1 MTMDT
6 SHLDDDSL
14 SAALDG
20 ALDDA
25 GRGHLAGCATCA
37 ARRDQL
43 AAARAALVGAPV
55 EPVDELTR
63 RRMIAAAVAEAGPA
77 VVRQRPWYQ
86 SPALAG
92 GVAAAILAL
101 FAAVPFVTGNRSS
114 SGDEQAATLALDAA
128 AGEFLGDL
136 GDLSDPSA
144 LRGRLAASRSLLS
157 ENSAKT
163 AAGAGESADTGAA
176 SGGTAESREA
186 VSSPEPVAGRPAA
199 APPAAPVPQPGDA
212 PAESYATDQADAA
225 NRQSADG
232 LDRAV
237 ADACA
242 RTLAGQ
248 EARGGTLVA
257 VATGSYRGT
266 AAVVAVFED
275 GGRTTAYVASRDGC
289 RVLTEYPV

>member
-20 ALDDA
+20 ALDDP
-25 GRGHLAGCATCA
+25 GRSHLAGCATCA

-43 AAARAALVGAPV
+43 AAAQAALAGAPV

-63 RRMIAAAVAEAGPA
+63 RRMIAVAVAEAGPA
-77 VVRQRPWYQ
+77 AVRPRPWYQ

-101 FAAVPFVTGNRSS
+101 FAAVPFVTGSRSS
-114 SGDEQAATLALDAA
+114 SGDEQAATMALDAA

-157 ENSAKT
+157 ENAAKSA
-163 AAGAGESADTGAA
+163 AGESADTGAA
-176 SGGTAESREA
+176 SGGTAESPAA
-186 VSSPEPVAGRPAA
+186 VSSPEPVAGRPEAT
-199 APPAAPVPQPGDA
+199 PPAAPLPTPGGA
-212 PAESYATDQADAA
+212 PADSYATDEADAA

-248 EARGGTLVA
+248 QARGGTLVA
-257 VATGSYRGT
+257 VATGSYRGSP
-266 AAVVAVFED
+266 AVVAVFEN